1 VDRVSGVILLILGM
15 IIFWE
20 GRKVPLGSISAPG
33 PRFFPM
39 ILGVFVL
46 LLSLLLLIPRGKERG
61 GESVFVWTA
70 ILRRLVPVF
79 VGMMAYVFL
88 LETLG
93 FLIAGVLLMTF
104 LFLMISSQKWPVA
117 FLGAF
122 ISIGLAY
129 LLFGVLM
136 KSNLPRGPLGF

>member
-1 VDRVSGVILLILGM
+1 
-15 IIFWE
+15 
-20 GRKVPLGSISAPG
+20 
-33 PRFFPM
+33 M
-39 ILGVFVL
+39 ILGIFVV
-46 LLSLLLLIPRGKERG
+46 LLSLLLLIPKGKERG
-61 GESVFVWTA
+61 GEPAFVWTA
-70 ILRRLVPVF
+70 ILRRVVPVF
-79 VGMMAYVFL
+79 IGTVVYIFL
-88 LETLG
+88 LEPLG

-104 LFLMISSQKWPVA
+104 LFLTITSQKWPVA